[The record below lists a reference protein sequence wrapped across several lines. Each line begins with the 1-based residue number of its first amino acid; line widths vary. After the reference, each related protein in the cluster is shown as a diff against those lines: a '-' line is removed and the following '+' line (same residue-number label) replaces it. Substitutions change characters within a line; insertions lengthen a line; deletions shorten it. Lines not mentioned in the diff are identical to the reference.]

1 MGSVQSSEK
10 SDKAKGS
17 SNSTKNPEAPA
28 GSSETSPAS
37 TPPKVNFKGV
47 NSNGQPDHK
56 IPVFFYF
63 GLDKDHL

>member
-10 SDKAKGS
+10 SDKGKGS

-47 NSNGQPDHK
+47 NFDGQPHHRYMF
-56 IPVFFYF
+56 FFYF